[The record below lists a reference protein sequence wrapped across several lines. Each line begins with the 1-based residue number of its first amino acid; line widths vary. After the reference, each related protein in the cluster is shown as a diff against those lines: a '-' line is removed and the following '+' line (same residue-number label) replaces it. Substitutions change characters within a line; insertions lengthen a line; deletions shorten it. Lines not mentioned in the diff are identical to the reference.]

1 VPVRCM
7 VVHTR
12 CLTPSF
18 EALAADLLVRVD
30 DDWHVVRHK
39 GIGPHASCRSVVLA
53 VCVAR
58 HG

>member
-39 GIGPHASCRSVVLA
+39 GFGSDAWC
-53 VCVAR
+53 
-58 HG
+58 